1 MSVGQTVVE
10 GWYQKMSQQRPE
22 NCPILVSFL
31 SQKAISEKNVDFGA
45 LTSLQQ
51 EAERDY
57 ARLMRLSMTR
67 ERRLPQ
73 KRDVQSVLPTQN
85 IFSNHQ
91 TPQQSP
97 HSSSTSSTPC
107 QNQPQS
113 PSVSFSTTV
122 LLQNNTTSSSFQIP
136 SSNHQ
141 LQYPHQPF
149 TSPTPFQNVCQ
160 QSTTL
165 SSSSISNIFSTYS
178 NQHLPQE
185 EFNQSSSSPTFSAE
199 QDQQHS
205 NNNPQLFLSSPPA
218 PNTNS
223 VLKAITKHQRK
234 KSATVSSTTVHIS

>member
-1 MSVGQTVVE
+1 
-10 GWYQKMSQQRPE
+10 
-22 NCPILVSFL
+22 
-31 SQKAISEKNVDFGA
+31 
-45 LTSLQQ
+45 
-51 EAERDY
+51 
-57 ARLMRLSMTR
+57 MTR

-165 SSSSISNIFSTYS
+165 SSSSISNIFQPIQISIYHKKNLINHPHHLLSLLSRINSIQTTILSYFCRHP
-178 NQHLPQE
+178 QHQT
-185 EFNQSSSSPTFSAE
+185 PT
-199 QDQQHS
+199 
-205 NNNPQLFLSSPPA
+205 LS
-218 PNTNS
+218 
-223 VLKAITKHQRK
+223 
-234 KSATVSSTTVHIS
+234 